1 MNRRILVGL
10 VLVTSSLVI
19 GADLKP
25 GQEEAKIK
33 FDKQAADLVNDVNAA
48 CGTNFKEIASDF
60 ENYDKA
66 DFNRNPP
73 GSICSMITYAAKT
86 TCASAPYKKAF
97 ASKIKGIACV
107 MGGNKT
113 DPKDVKARVFVKDGV
128 LTYKMDR
135 DGAGGIEATAII
147 KAELDK

>member
-1 MNRRILVGL
+1 MNRRVLVGL
-10 VLVTSSLVI
+10 VLFTSSLVI

-25 GQEEAKIK
+25 GQEEAKLK
-33 FDKQAADLVNDVNAA
+33 FDKQAADLIKDVNGA
-48 CGTNFKEIASDF
+48 CGTNFAAITSDF

-73 GSICSMITYAAKT
+73 GAVCSMITYAAKT

-113 DPKDVKARVFVKDGV
+113 DPKDVKSRVFVKDGV

-135 DGAGGIEATAII
+135 DGSGGIEATAIL

>member
-1 MNRRILVGL
+1 MNRLAL
-10 VLVTSSLVI
+10 ACTLFASLSFA
-19 GADLKP
+19 ADLKP

-33 FDKQAADLVNDVNAA
+33 FDKQAASLVTEVNAA
-48 CGTNFKEIASDF
+48 CGTAFKTIESDF

-73 GSICSMITYAAKT
+73 GAICSMITYAAKT
-86 TCASAPYKKAF
+86 ACASAPYKKAF
-97 ASKIKGIACV
+97 AAKIKGVSCL

-113 DPKDVKARVFVKDGV
+113 DPKDMASRVFVKDGV

-135 DGAGGIEATAII
+135 DGSGGIEATAIL

>member
-1 MNRRILVGL
+1 MNRRIVVGL

-33 FDKQAADLVNDVNAA
+33 FDKQAADLVSDVNGA
-48 CGTNFKEIASDF
+48 CGTNFKEIATDF

-73 GSICSMITYAAKT
+73 GAICSMITYAAKT
-86 TCASAPYKKAF
+86 TCASAP
-97 ASKIKGIACV
+97 
-107 MGGNKT
+107 
-113 DPKDVKARVFVKDGV
+113 
-128 LTYKMDR
+128 
-135 DGAGGIEATAII
+135 
-147 KAELDK
+147 

>member
-1 MNRRILVGL
+1 MCF
-10 VLVTSSLVI
+10 SLATTLAI
-19 GADLKP
+19 AADLKP

-33 FDKQAADLVNDVNAA
+33 FDKQAADMIKEVNGA
-48 CGTNFKEIASDF
+48 CGTNFPAITTDF

-73 GSICSMITYAAKT
+73 GAVCSALVYAVKQ
-86 TCASAPYKKAF
+86 TCSSAPYKKAF
-97 ASKIKGIACV
+97 AAKIKGLACV

-113 DPKDVKARVFVKDGV
+113 DAKDFKSRYFVKDGV
-128 LTYKMDR
+128 FTFKMDR
-135 DGAGGIEATAII
+135 DGGGGIVAVAIL

>member
-1 MNRRILVGL
+1 MNRKILVGL
-10 VLVTSSLVI
+10 FFASSLGI
-19 GADLKP
+19 AADLKP
-25 GQEEAKIK
+25 GQEEAKLK
-33 FDKQAADLVNDVNAA
+33 FEKQAADLIKEVNGA
-48 CGTNFKEIASDF
+48 CGTNFAAITTDF

-73 GSICSMITYAAKT
+73 GAICSMITYAAKT
-86 TCASAPYKKAF
+86 ACASAPYKKAF
-97 ASKIKGIACV
+97 AAKIKGVACV

-113 DPKDVKARVFVKDGV
+113 EPKDMASRVFVKDGV

-135 DGAGGIEATAII
+135 DGSGGIEATAIL